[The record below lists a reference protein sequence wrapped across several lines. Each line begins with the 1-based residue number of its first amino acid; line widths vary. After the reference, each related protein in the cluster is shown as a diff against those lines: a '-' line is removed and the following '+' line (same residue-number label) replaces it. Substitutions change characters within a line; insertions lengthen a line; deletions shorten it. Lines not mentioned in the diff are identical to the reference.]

1 MVVAHKKGV
10 LVDSTEQEKAPPE
23 DVIYIQKKPFYLSFI
38 YAPLKLRLSSA

>member
-23 DVIYIQKKPFYLSFI
+23 DVIYIQKKPFYISFI
-38 YAPLKLRLSSA
+38 YVPLKLRLSGV